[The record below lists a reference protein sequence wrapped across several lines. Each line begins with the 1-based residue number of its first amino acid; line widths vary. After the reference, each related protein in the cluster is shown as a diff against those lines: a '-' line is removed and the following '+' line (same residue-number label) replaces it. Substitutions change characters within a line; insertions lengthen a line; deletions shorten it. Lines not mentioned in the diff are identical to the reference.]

1 MRAMIDRSTSAMNM
15 KETIEINEAN
25 FEAEVLK
32 SSQPVLV
39 ELATGW
45 SLPSMMMDGA
55 MDEIAVEFV
64 DRLKVARVK
73 LDRSP
78 NLGLWYGIRCLP
90 TILYFSDGEVRV
102 GIFGTTS
109 KEAILSQLK
118 PIIGSQRIS
127 RIAPANDERIISA

>member
-1 MRAMIDRSTSAMNM
+1 M
-15 KETIEINEAN
+15 KSTIEINEAN
-25 FEAEVLK
+25 FESEVLK

-39 ELATGW
+39 EFATEW
-45 SLPSMMMDGA
+45 NLPSMMLNGT
-55 MDEIAVEFV
+55 MDEIAAEFV

-90 TILYFSDGEVRV
+90 TILYFRDGEVRV

-118 PIIGSQRIS
+118 PVLSLHRPTSNLPFPLSEITTPKSLPS
-127 RIAPANDERIISA
+127 

>member
-1 MRAMIDRSTSAMNM
+1 MRAMIEESIRAMNM
-15 KETIEINEAN
+15 KPTIEINEAN

-39 ELATGW
+39 EFATGW
-45 SLPSMMMDGA
+45 SLPSMMMNGA
-55 MDEIAVEFV
+55 MDEIAAEFV

-90 TILYFSDGEVRV
+90 TILYFSDGEVRL
-102 GIFGTTS
+102 GIFGTTD
-109 KEAILSQLK
+109 KEAILAQVR
-118 PIIGSQRIS
+118 PVIS
-127 RIAPANDERIISA
+127 SRRTPEPDLAWLNKD

>member
-1 MRAMIDRSTSAMNM
+1 MNM

-39 ELATGW
+39 EFATGW